1 MHSEHD
7 AITLGA
13 ALLLWFVGL
22 VAIGIAVLA
31 RMGRF
36 TERPVEFADYATWL
50 AAGLSV
56 GAAPSYLAIIS
67 ELFTA
72 DGAEGVFFAIV
83 AWAQV
88 ASALLVIRRW
98 TRRDR
103 PGHVGSNHAARA

>member
-56 GAAPSYLAIIS
+56 GAASSHLAIIS

-72 DGAEGVFFAIV
+72 DGAEGV
-83 AWAQV
+83 
-88 ASALLVIRRW
+88 L
-98 TRRDR
+98 RDR
-103 PGHVGSNHAARA
+103 RVGTSRLGAARHSAMDSS